1 MKKGVDMKQK
11 FNMPFFR
18 GFIKALDMGATTR
31 KYCNFNEAY
40 KKDYEAL
47 RNDWEKIGKEISNLR
62 KDKI

>member
-1 MKKGVDMKQK
+1 MKKGADMKQT

-18 GFIKALDMGATTR
+18 GFIKALDMAATTR
-31 KYCNFNEAY
+31 KYRNFNEAY

-47 RNDWEKIGKEISNLR
+47 RNDWEEIGKEISNLR